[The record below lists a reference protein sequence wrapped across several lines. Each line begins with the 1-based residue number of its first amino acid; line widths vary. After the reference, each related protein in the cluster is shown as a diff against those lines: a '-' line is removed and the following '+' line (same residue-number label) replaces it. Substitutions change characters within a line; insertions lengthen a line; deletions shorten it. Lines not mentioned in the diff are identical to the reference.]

1 MNAGNATGLER
12 LGFSPDY
19 DQPVPYMLRTRL
31 YYAALGYTVP
41 YRWASFVHAPF
52 ATLAKPLDRCRIGL
66 MTTAALHDPA
76 KGDQGPGAPY
86 NGGAKFYAAYSV
98 DIAAE
103 PDLCISHVAYD
114 RQHTTAAD
122 QRSYNPLAALHAAA
136 AAGRIGQVS
145 PRLHGAPTNRSHR
158 TTMETDAPEILRRC
172 REDGADAV
180 ILVPNCPV
188 CHQTASLVARHI
200 EQAGIPTIIMGCA
213 KDVVEHCGVPRLCF
227 SDFPLGNAA
236 GKPHDP
242 ASQAAT
248 LELALQLLEHAPGPR
263 TTVQSPQRWAD
274 DARWKLD
281 YANPDRLAPAELDRL
296 RAEFA
301 REKLAAKR
309 VLAGRAATCDHPH
322 REGDSP

>member
-1 MNAGNATGLER
+1 MDTPGSQR

-41 YRWASFVHAPF
+41 YRWAAFAQVPF
-52 ATLAKPLDRCRIGL
+52 ARLRQPLARCRIGL
-66 MTTAALHDPA
+66 VTTAAPFDPA
-76 KGDQGPGAPY
+76 KGDQGPGAAY
-86 NGGAKFYAAYSV
+86 NGAAKFYAAYSR
-98 DIAAE
+98 DTAAN
-103 PDLCISHVAYD
+103 PDLRIAHVAYD

-122 QRSYNPLAALHAAA
+122 PRSYNPLAALHAAA
-136 AAGRIGQVS
+136 AAGRIGQVA

-158 TTMETDAPEILRRC
+158 TTMERDAPEILRRLQ
-172 REDGADAV
+172 EDGADAV

-188 CHQTASLVARHI
+188 CHQTAGLVARHI
-200 EQAGIPTIIMGCA
+200 EQAGIPTVIMGCA
-213 KDVVEHCGVPRLCF
+213 KDVVEHCAVPRLCF

-248 LELALQLLEHAPGPR
+248 LDLALHLLEHAPAPR
-263 TTVQSPQRWAD
+263 TTVQSPQRWAE
-274 DARWKLD
+274 DASWKLD
-281 YANPDRLAPAELDRL
+281 YANPDRVAPAELDRL

-309 VLAGRAATCDHPH
+309 VLAGRATNCDHPR

>member
-1 MNAGNATGLER
+1 MGALGLQS
-12 LGFSPDY
+12 LGFSPDF

-41 YRWASFVHAPF
+41 YRWASFAEVPF
-52 ATLAKPLDRCRIGL
+52 ARLRQTLALSRVSL
-66 MTTAALHDPA
+66 VTTAAPFDPA
-76 KGDQGPGAPY
+76 KGEQGPSAAY
-86 NGGAKFYAAYSV
+86 NGGAKFYAAYSL
-98 DIAAE
+98 DSAAE
-103 PDLCISHVAYD
+103 PNLRISHVAYD

-122 QRSYNPLAALHAAA
+122 QRSYSPLAALHAAA
-136 AAGRIGQVS
+136 AAGRIGAVT

-172 REDGADAV
+172 QQDAADAV

-200 EQAGIPTIIMGCA
+200 EQAGIPTVIMGCA
-213 KDVVEHCGVPRLCF
+213 KDVVEHCGVPRFCF
-227 SDFPLGNAA
+227 SDFPLGSAA

-248 LELALQLLEHAPGPR
+248 LELALLLLVHAPAPR
-263 TTVQSPQRWAD
+263 TTAQSPQRWAH
-274 DARWKLD
+274 DASWKLS
-281 YANPDRLAPAELDRL
+281 YANADRIAPAELDRL

-301 REKLAAKR
+301 CEKLAAKR

-322 REGDSP
+322 REGDNP